1 MKAKIEIRI
10 WSDGDQPDNR
20 DLPELFQPHAER
32 VAVMLAEGY
41 ISGEIIGDGHRG
53 WWDIITD

>member
-10 WSDGDQPDNR
+10 WSDGEQPDR
-20 DLPELFQPHAER
+20 RALPEMFEAPAQH
-32 VAVMLAEGY
+32 VANLLAQGY
-41 ISGEIIGDGHRG
+41 ISGEIVGENFRG